1 MRSIAINTNE
11 KNMDSS
17 SKKYQKPKKNLNQE
31 MENQPADGWSRRD
44 FLRGSLGS
52 AGILALSGTGLFQL
66 LQGCTSKDPDSEFA
80 RRASELIGQMTI
92 EEKISQLRY
101 DAPAVDRLEIPQYN
115 WWNECLH
122 GVGRAGLATVFPQA
136 IGMAATWN
144 APLFHEVANVI
155 SDEARAKHMAFVNVG
170 RRDIYMGL
178 TFWTP
183 NINIVR
189 DPRWGRGQETYGED
203 PFLTGQLANSFIRGL
218 QGDDPKYYKVIA
230 TSKHFAVHNGPEPL
244 RHSFDVDVSDRDLY
258 ETYLPMFKTTVQD
271 AKVASVM
278 CAYNRFRGMPCCG
291 SDPLL
296 KQILRDDWGFDGYVV
311 TDCWAV
317 ADFYVEGRHDYTES
331 AAEAAAIAL
340 KSGSDVNCGNTYPH
354 LQEAYD
360 QGMIT
365 EDDLDTALQRLFVAR
380 YKLGLFDD
388 PDQVPYSNIPYS
400 VVASDDHH
408 QVALQMARESIVLLK
423 NEPAEGEN
431 SSLLPLGR
439 DLDSLAVIGPN
450 ADNYWSMLGNYHGTP
465 GKAITPLQG
474 IREKVGDQM
483 EINDALGSHFA
494 EGVPN
499 LSIVESEYLIPSE
512 GDGNGLY
519 GEYFDNTEFEGDPAV
534 TRVDSEIDFIWRDEP
549 PVTGELAEMF
559 SARWTGQLKAP
570 VSGTY
575 AIGLNGMN
583 YFKLYF
589 DGEERFD
596 QTMNHSPWYRY
607 FEIDLE
613 EGETYDVTIEFYSY
627 GPDPQIQL
635 TWEVPGQDLMAEAL
649 QAAANSDTVVLC
661 LGLNARLE
669 GEEMDL
675 DVEGFEGGDKTNLAL
690 PAPQENLMKEIVA
703 LGKPVVL
710 VLMSGS
716 AVAINWADENI
727 PSILQAWYG
736 GQAGGTAIADV
747 LFGDYN
753 PAGRLPV
760 TFYKSIDDLPEFT
773 NYNMEGHTYKY
784 FKGDVL
790 YPFGYGLSYTS
801 FEYSNLQLGSS
812 EYSAENGGALIVS
825 AEVTNTGDADGDE
838 VVQLYLSYPNGPDP
852 RLVRELTSFERVNI
866 PAGETR
872 TVEFTLNSNSFEH
885 WSDEAG
891 ALIVHPG
898 EVEVMLGRSSGDIVL
913 SERLSI
919 TA

>member
-1 MRSIAINTNE
+1 
-11 KNMDSS
+11 MDSS
-17 SKKYQKPKKNLNQE
+17 TNHQKKENKTDIESRKNT
-31 MENQPADGWSRRD
+31 PAGWSRRE

-52 AGILALSGTGLFQL
+52 AGLLALSGTGLFHV
-66 LQGCTSKDPDSEFA
+66 LQGCTTEDSKTEFA
-80 RRASELIGQMTI
+80 RRASELIEQMTV

-101 DAPAVDRLEIPQYN
+101 DAPAVDRLNIPQYN

-144 APLFHEVANVI
+144 TNLFHETANVI
-155 SDEARAKHMAFVNVG
+155 SDEARAKHHAFVDIG

-203 PFLTGQLANSFIRGL
+203 PFLTGQLANSFIRGI
-218 QGDDPKYYKVIA
+218 QGDDPKYYKAIA

-278 CAYNRFRGMPCCG
+278 CAYNRFRGLPCCG

-296 KQILRDDWGFDGYVV
+296 KEILRDDWGFEGYVV

-317 ADFYVEGRHDYTES
+317 ADFYVEGRHDFTET

-340 KSGSDVNCGNTYPH
+340 KSGSDVNCGDSFPH

-360 QGMIT
+360 KGMIT
-365 EDDLDTALQRLFVAR
+365 DEDLNIALQRLFEAR
-380 YKLGLFDD
+380 YKLGMFDNPSD
-388 PDQVPYSNIPYS
+388 VPFSDIPYS
-400 VVASDDHH
+400 VVASQEHDK
-408 QVALQMARESIVLLK
+408 VALQMARESIVLLK
-423 NEPAEGEN
+423 NEPASGQN
-431 SSLLPLGR
+431 NPLLPLDKNLG
-439 DLDSLAVIGPN
+439 SLAVIGPN

-465 GKAITPLQG
+465 ADAITPLKG
-474 IREKVGDQM
+474 IQDKLGDRVQ
-483 EINDALGSHFA
+483 INYALGSHFA
-494 EGVPN
+494 EGIPN
-499 LSIVESEYLIPSE
+499 LNIVDSEYLTPSQGE
-512 GDGNGLY
+512 GNGLY
-519 GEYFDNTEFEGDPAV
+519 GEYFDNTEFEGEPV
-534 TRVDSEIDFIWRDEP
+534 MTRVDPEVDFIWKDDTP
-549 PVTGELAEMF
+549 INGELADPF
-559 SARWTGQLKAP
+559 SGRWTGQLRAP

-583 YFKLYF
+583 YFKLTF

-596 QTMNHSPWYRY
+596 RQMTHSPWYRY
-607 FEIDLE
+607 FEIDLD
-613 EGETYDVTIEFYSY
+613 EGETYDITIEFYSY

-635 TWEVPGQDLMAEAL
+635 TWEVPGKDLLSEAIEAAE
-649 QAAANSDTVVLC
+649 NSDAVVLC
-661 LGLNARLE
+661 LGLNARME

-675 DVEGFEGGDKTNLAL
+675 EVEGFEGGDKTNLKL
-690 PAPQENLMKEIVA
+690 PASQENLMKEIHA

-716 AVAINWADENI
+716 AIAVNWADEHI

-736 GQAGGTAIADV
+736 GQAGGTAVADV
-747 LFGDYN
+747 IFGDYN

-773 NYNMEGHTYKY
+773 NYDMEGHTYKY

-790 YPFGYGLSYTS
+790 YPFGYGLSFTS
-801 FEYSNLQLGSS
+801 FDYSNLQLSSS
-812 EYSAENGGALIVS
+812 EYPAENGD
-825 AEVTNTGDADGDE
+825 EFTVTADITNSGDLDGDE
-838 VVQLYLSYPNGPDP
+838 VVQLYLSYPNGSDP
-852 RLVRELTSFERVNI
+852 RLVKELKAFKRLNVPT
-866 PAGETR
+866 GETQ
-872 TVEFTLNSNSFEH
+872 TVEFTLRADAFEH
-885 WSDEAG
+885 WNDEAG
-891 ALIVHPG
+891 AMRVQPG
-898 EVEVMLGRSSGDIVL
+898 NAEVMIGRSSGDIQL
-913 SERLSI
+913 SETLTI

>member
-1 MRSIAINTNE
+1 
-11 KNMDSS
+11 MDSS
-17 SKKYQKPKKNLNQE
+17 TKHPKEKKNIEIESKKSTS
-31 MENQPADGWSRRD
+31 AGWSRRE

-52 AGILALSGTGLFQL
+52 AGLLALSGTGLFHV
-66 LQGCTSKDPDSEFA
+66 LQGCTPEDSKTAFA
-80 RRASELIGQMTI
+80 RRASELIEQMTV

-101 DAPAVDRLEIPQYN
+101 DAPAIDRLNIPQYN

-144 APLFHEVANVI
+144 TDLFHETATVI
-155 SDEARAKHMAFVNVG
+155 SDEARAKHKAFVDLG

-203 PFLTGQLANSFIRGL
+203 PYLTGQLANSFIRGI
-218 QGDDPKYYKVIA
+218 QGDDPNYYKAIA

-278 CAYNRFRGMPCCG
+278 CAYNRFRGLPCCG

-296 KQILRDDWGFDGYVV
+296 KEILRDDWGFEGYVV
-311 TDCWAV
+311 TDCWAI
-317 ADFYVEGRHDYTES
+317 ADFYVEGRHDFSDT
-331 AAEAAAIAL
+331 AAEAAAISL
-340 KSGSDVNCGNTYPH
+340 KSGSDVNCGNSFPH

-360 QGMIT
+360 KGMIT
-365 EDDLDTALQRLFVAR
+365 DEDLNVALQRLFEAR
-380 YKLGLFDD
+380 FKLGMFDD
-388 PDQVPYSNIPYS
+388 PADVPFSDIPYS
-400 VVASDDHH
+400 VVASEEHNE
-408 QVALQMARESIVLLK
+408 VALQMARESIVLLK
-423 NEPAEGEN
+423 NEAVSGQNDP
-431 SSLLPLGR
+431 LLPL
-439 DLDSLAVIGPN
+439 DKNLNSIAVIGPN

-465 GKAITPLQG
+465 ADAITPLKG
-474 IREKVGDQM
+474 IQNKLGDQVQV
-483 EINDALGSHFA
+483 NYALGSHIA
-494 EGVPN
+494 EGIPN
-499 LSIVESEYLIPSE
+499 LSTVASEYLIPSQGE
-512 GDGNGLY
+512 GNGLY
-519 GEYFDNTEFEGDPAV
+519 GEYFDNSEFEGEPV
-534 TRVDSEIDFIWRDEP
+534 ISRVDPEVDFIWKDDTP
-549 PVTGELAEMF
+549 INGELAHQF
-559 SARWTGQLKAP
+559 SGRWTGQLRAP

-589 DGEERFD
+589 EGEERFD
-596 QTMNHSPWYRY
+596 RQMTHSPWYRY

-613 EGETYDVTIEFYSY
+613 EGETYDIMIEFYSY

-635 TWEVPGQDLMAEAL
+635 TWEIPGKDLLAEAIE
-649 QAAANSDTVVLC
+649 AVENSDVAVLC
-661 LGLNARLE
+661 LGLNARME

-675 DVEGFEGGDKTNLAL
+675 EVEGFEGGDKTNLKL
-690 PAPQENLMKEIVA
+690 PAPQGNLMKEIYA

-716 AVAINWADENI
+716 AIAINWADENI

-736 GQAGGTAIADV
+736 GQAGGTAVADV

-760 TFYKSIDDLPEFT
+760 TFYKSIEDLPEFT
-773 NYNMEGHTYKY
+773 NYDMEGHTYKY
-784 FKGDVL
+784 FKGEVL
-790 YPFGYGLSYTS
+790 YPFGYGLSYTT
-801 FEYSNLQLGSS
+801 FDYANLQVGSA
-812 EYSAENGGALIVS
+812 EYSAENGGELLIT
-825 AEVTNTGDADGDE
+825 ADVTNSGELDGDE
-838 VVQLYLSYPNGPDP
+838 VVQLYLSYPNGSDP
-852 RLVRELTSFERVNI
+852 RLVKELKAFKRVRI
-866 PAGETR
+866 PAGGTQ
-872 TVEFTLNSNSFEH
+872 TVEFSLNSVSFEH
-885 WSDEAG
+885 WNEEAG
-891 ALIVHPG
+891 GMAVLPG
-898 EVEVMLGRSSGDIVL
+898 DVELMIGRSSGDIQL
-913 SERLSI
+913 SETFSV

>member
-1 MRSIAINTNE
+1 
-11 KNMDSS
+11 MDSS
-17 SKKYQKPKKNLNQE
+17 TKHLKKEKKTNIESKKNMQE
-31 MENQPADGWSRRD
+31 GWSRRE

-52 AGILALSGTGLFQL
+52 AGLLALSGTGLFHV
-66 LQGCTSKDPDSEFA
+66 LQGCTAEDSKTEFA
-80 RRASELIGQMTI
+80 RRASELIEQMTV

-101 DAPAVDRLEIPQYN
+101 DAPAIDRLNIPQYN

-144 APLFHEVANVI
+144 TDLFHETATVI
-155 SDEARAKHMAFVNVG
+155 SDEARAKHKAFVDIG

-203 PFLTGQLANSFIRGL
+203 PFLTGQLANSFIRGI
-218 QGDDPKYYKVIA
+218 QGDDPKYYKAIA

-278 CAYNRFRGMPCCG
+278 CAYNRFRGLPCCG

-296 KQILRDDWGFDGYVV
+296 KEILRDDWGFDGYVV

-317 ADFYVEGRHDYTES
+317 ADFYVEGRHDFTET

-340 KSGSDVNCGNTYPH
+340 KSGSDVNCGDSFPH

-360 QGMIT
+360 KGMIT
-365 EDDLDTALQRLFVAR
+365 DEDLNIALQRLFEAR
-380 YKLGLFDD
+380 YKLGMFDNPSD
-388 PDQVPYSNIPYS
+388 VPFSDIPYS
-400 VVASDDHH
+400 VVASEEHNK
-408 QVALQMARESIVLLK
+408 VAVQMARESIVLLK
-423 NEPAEGEN
+423 NEPASDQGN
-431 SSLLPLGR
+431 PLLPLDKNLG
-439 DLDSLAVIGPN
+439 SLAVIGPN

-465 GKAITPLQG
+465 ADAITPLKG
-474 IREKVGDQM
+474 IRNKLGDQVQ
-483 EINDALGSHFA
+483 INYALGSHFA
-494 EGVPN
+494 EGIPN
-499 LSIVESEYLIPSE
+499 LSVVDSKYLTPSRGE
-512 GDGNGLY
+512 GNGLY
-519 GEYFDNTEFEGDPAV
+519 GEYFNNTEFEGEPV
-534 TRVDSEIDFIWRDEP
+534 MTRVDPEVDFIWKDDT
-549 PVTGELAEMF
+549 PVNGELADPF
-559 SARWTGQLKAP
+559 SGRWTGQLRAP

-583 YFKLYF
+583 YFKLTF
-589 DGEERFD
+589 EGEERFD
-596 QTMNHSPWYRY
+596 RQMTHSPWYRY

-613 EGETYDVTIEFYSY
+613 EGEMYEITIEFYSY

-635 TWEVPGQDLMAEAL
+635 TWEIPGKDLMSEAIEAAE
-649 QAAANSDTVVLC
+649 NSDTVVLC
-661 LGLNARLE
+661 LGLNARME

-675 DVEGFEGGDKTNLAL
+675 EVEGFEGGDKTNLKL
-690 PAPQENLMKEIVA
+690 PASQENLMKEIYA

-716 AVAINWADENI
+716 AIAVNWADENI

-736 GQAGGTAIADV
+736 GQAGGTAVADV

-773 NYNMEGHTYKY
+773 NYDMEGHTYKY

-790 YPFGYGLSYTS
+790 YPFGFGLSYTT
-801 FEYSNLQLGSS
+801 FDYSNLRLGSS
-812 EYSAENGGALIVS
+812 EYSAENSGEFIVTADITNS
-825 AEVTNTGDADGDE
+825 GEVDGDE
-838 VVQLYLSYPNGPDP
+838 VVQLYLSYPNGTDP
-852 RLVRELTSFERVNI
+852 RLVKELKAFKRINI
-866 PAGETR
+866 PAGETQ
-872 TVEFTLNSNSFEH
+872 TVEFTLNATAFEH
-885 WSDEAG
+885 WSEEDG
-891 ALIVHPG
+891 ALAVQPG
-898 EVEVMLGRSSGDIVL
+898 EVKVMVGRSSGDTPL
-913 SERLSI
+913 SGTLTI